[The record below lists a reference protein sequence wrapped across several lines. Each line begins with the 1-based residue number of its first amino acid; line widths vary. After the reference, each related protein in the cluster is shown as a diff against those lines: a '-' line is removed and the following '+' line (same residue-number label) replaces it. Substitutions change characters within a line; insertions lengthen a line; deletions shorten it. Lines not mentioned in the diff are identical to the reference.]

1 MPASPG
7 LLLLALI
14 SSSQAPVTESPPD
27 ADTPRRFFVR
37 LEAAESLQV
46 TMAGEGEPVVLIP
59 GLFGSAYAFRHLVNQ
74 LPGAGYRVIVIE
86 PLGIGTSARP
96 EKGDYS
102 LTRQADRVA
111 GVMRELD
118 TGSAIL
124 VAHSTGASVALRLAL
139 RHPALV
145 SAVVSLDG
153 GPAER
158 ATSRG
163 FRRAMQ
169 YVPWIKWMGG
179 VKRVRAKIRESLI
192 ETSGDTTWVTEEV
205 VDGYTSGARQ
215 DLDGTLKAYLRMA
228 ESKEPE
234 RLVPS
239 LGAVRC
245 PVRLVVGT
253 APHDGG
259 IPDRQL
265 AALQDGLS
273 RFTVDSVAGVGLHV
287 YEERPEAIVE
297 AIRRTR
303 PPQSPPSDIPT
314 SEAPGLA
321 PAKASV
327 TGESRQ
333 TW

>member
-1 MPASPG
+1 MTAAAK
-7 LLLLALI
+7 LLLLGLVA
-14 SSSQAPVTESPPD
+14 SSHFSLPQGSLPSG
-27 ADTPRRFFVR
+27 TPRRFFVR

-59 GLFGSAYAFRHLVNQ
+59 GLFGSAYAFRHLLDS
-74 LPGAGYRVIVIE
+74 LPPAGYQAIVVE

-96 EKGDYS
+96 EEGDYS
-102 LTRQADRVA
+102 LTRQAERVA
-111 GVMRELD
+111 GVMRELE
-118 TGSAIL
+118 TGPAVL
-124 VAHSTGASVALRLAL
+124 LAHSTGASVALRLAV
-139 RHPALV
+139 RYPELV
-145 SAVVSLDG
+145 TAVVSLDG

-179 VKRVRAKIRESLI
+179 VKRVRAKIRESLV

-205 VDGYTSGARQ
+205 VDGYTAGARQ

-228 ESKEPE
+228 ESREPE

-259 IPDRQL
+259 IPDGQL
-265 AALQDGLS
+265 AALQRGLAA
-273 RFTVDSVAGVGLHV
+273 FTMDSVPGAGLHV
-287 YEERPEAIVE
+287 YEERPQSIVE
-297 AIRRTR
+297 AIRKTR
-303 PPQSPPSDIPT
+303 QPQSSP
-314 SEAPGLA
+314 
-321 PAKASV
+321 
-327 TGESRQ
+327 
-333 TW
+333 

>member
-1 MPASPG
+1 MTGARLLLFAVILAAPSPAREGPLPAS
-7 LLLLALI
+7 
-14 SSSQAPVTESPPD
+14 
-27 ADTPRRFFVR
+27 PRRFFVR

-46 TMAGEGEPVVLIP
+46 TTAGEGAPVVLVP
-59 GLFGSAYAFRHLVNQ
+59 GLFGSAYAFRHLLDQ
-74 LPGAGYRVIVIE
+74 LPAAGYQAIVIE

-102 LTRQADRVA
+102 LTRQADRIAKVLQ
-111 GVMRELD
+111 ELR
-118 TGSAIL
+118 TAPATV
-124 VAHSTGASVALRLAL
+124 VAHSTGASMALRLAY
-139 RHPALV
+139 RQPALV
-145 SAVVSLDG
+145 SGIVSLDG

-179 VKRVRAKIRESLI
+179 VKRVRAKIKEGLI

-205 VDGYTSGARQ
+205 VDGYTAGASQ

-234 RLVPS
+234 RLVPN

-253 APHDGG
+253 APHEGG

-265 AALQDGLS
+265 EALQYGLAN
-273 RFTVDSVAGVGLHV
+273 FVVDSVPGAGLHV
-287 YEERPEAIVE
+287 YEERPDAIVE
-297 AIRRTR
+297 AVRRVRTAAS
-303 PPQSPPSDIPT
+303 SP
-314 SEAPGLA
+314 
-321 PAKASV
+321 
-327 TGESRQ
+327 
-333 TW
+333 

>member
-1 MPASPG
+1 MTVACAAK
-7 LLLLALI
+7 LLLFAAVAA
-14 SSSQAPVTESPPD
+14 SQSPLPVRRVEPGST
-27 ADTPRRFFVR
+27 RRFFVR

-46 TMAGEGEPVVLIP
+46 TTAGEGDPVVLIP
-59 GLFGSAYAFRHLVNQ
+59 GLFGSAYAFRHLLEQ
-74 LPGAGYRVIVIE
+74 LPAAGYQAIVVE

-111 GVMRELD
+111 SVMQELA
-118 TGSAIL
+118 TGPATV
-124 VAHSTGASVALRLAL
+124 VAHSTGASVALRLAY
-139 RHPALV
+139 RHPELV

-205 VDGYTSGARQ
+205 VEGYTEGARQ

-234 RLVPS
+234 RLVPN
-239 LGAVRC
+239 LGALRC

-253 APHDGG
+253 APHEGG

-265 AALQDGLS
+265 EALQRGLAS
-273 RFTVDSVAGVGLHV
+273 FTVDSVPGAGLHL
-287 YEERPEAIVE
+287 YEERPGAIVD
-297 AIRRTR
+297 AVQRAR
-303 PPQSPPSDIPT
+303 
-314 SEAPGLA
+314 EAPSS
-321 PAKASV
+321 P
-327 TGESRQ
+327 
-333 TW
+333 

>member
-1 MPASPG
+1 MTAAAT
-7 LLLLALI
+7 LLLFAI
-14 SSSQAPVTESPPD
+14 AGSIPSPVWDGPGDPGSPH
-27 ADTPRRFFVR
+27 RFFVR
-37 LEAAESLQV
+37 VEAAESLQV

-59 GLFGSAYAFRHLVNQ
+59 GLFGSAYAFRHLLEQ
-74 LPGAGYRVIVIE
+74 LPAAGYRAIVIE

-102 LTRQADRVA
+102 LTHQADRIAAVL
-111 GVMRELD
+111 RELN
-118 TGSAIL
+118 TGPATL
-124 VAHSTGASVALRLAL
+124 VAHSTGASMALRLAY
-139 RHPALV
+139 RQPALV
-145 SAVVSLDG
+145 SAIVSLDG

-179 VKRVRAKIRESLI
+179 VKRVRAKIRESMI

-205 VDGYTSGARQ
+205 VDGYTAGARQ

-234 RLVPS
+234 RIVPN

-253 APHDGG
+253 APHQGG
-259 IPDRQL
+259 IPERQL
-265 AALQDGLS
+265 EALRHGLTS
-273 RFTVDSVAGVGLHV
+273 FAVDSVPGAGLHV
-287 YEERPEAIVE
+287 YEERPQAIVE
-297 AIRRTR
+297 AVRRVR
-303 PPQSPPSDIPT
+303 QPQSP
-314 SEAPGLA
+314 
-321 PAKASV
+321 
-327 TGESRQ
+327 
-333 TW
+333 

>member
-1 MPASPG
+1 MTATT
-7 LLLLALI
+7 LLLLAIAGSILSPI
-14 SSSQAPVTESPPD
+14 RVGPRGPVSPH
-27 ADTPRRFFVR
+27 RFFVR
-37 LEAAESLQV
+37 VEGAESLQV

-59 GLFGSAYAFRHLVNQ
+59 GLFGSAYAFRHLLEQ
-74 LPGAGYRVIVIE
+74 LPAAGYRAIVIE

-96 EKGDYS
+96 EKADYS
-102 LTRQADRVA
+102 LTRQADRIATVL
-111 GVMRELD
+111 RELH
-118 TGSAIL
+118 TGPATV
-124 VAHSTGASVALRLAL
+124 VAHSTGASMALRLAY
-139 RHPALV
+139 RQPALV
-145 SAVVSLDG
+145 SGSVSLDG

-179 VKRVRAKIRESLI
+179 VKRVRAKIREGLV

-205 VDGYTSGARQ
+205 VDGYTAGARQ

-234 RLVPS
+234 RLVPN

-253 APHDGG
+253 APHEGG
-259 IPDRQL
+259 IPERQL
-265 AALQDGLS
+265 EALQSGLTG
-273 RFTVDSVAGVGLHV
+273 FAVDSVPGAGLHV

-297 AIRRTR
+297 AVRRVR
-303 PPQSPPSDIPT
+303 LGSPS
-314 SEAPGLA
+314 G
-321 PAKASV
+321 
-327 TGESRQ
+327 R
-333 TW
+333 

>member
-1 MPASPG
+1 MTAAAT
-7 LLLLALI
+7 LLLFAIAASIPSALWEGP
-14 SSSQAPVTESPPD
+14 SGPVSPH
-27 ADTPRRFFVR
+27 RFFVR

-59 GLFGSAYAFRHLVNQ
+59 GLFGSAFAFRHLLEQ
-74 LPGAGYRVIVIE
+74 LPAAGYRTIVIE

-96 EKGDYS
+96 EKADYS
-102 LTRQADRVA
+102 LTRQADRIAAVL
-111 GVMRELD
+111 RELN
-118 TGSAIL
+118 TGPATV
-124 VAHSTGASVALRLAL
+124 VAHSTGASIALRLAY
-139 RHPALV
+139 RQPALV
-145 SAVVSLDG
+145 SAIVSLDG

-179 VKRVRAKIRESLI
+179 VKRVRAKIREGMI

-205 VDGYTSGARQ
+205 VDGYTAGARQ

-234 RLVPS
+234 RIVPN

-253 APHDGG
+253 APHQGG
-259 IPDRQL
+259 IPERQRE
-265 AALQDGLS
+265 ALRSGLTS
-273 RFTVDSVAGVGLHV
+273 FAVDSVAGAGLHL
-287 YEERPEAIVE
+287 YEERPQAIVE
-297 AIRRTR
+297 AVRRVR
-303 PPQSPPSDIPT
+303 QPQSP
-314 SEAPGLA
+314 
-321 PAKASV
+321 
-327 TGESRQ
+327 
-333 TW
+333 

>member
-1 MPASPG
+1 MPPAAK
-7 LLLLALI
+7 LLLIALFASI
-14 SSSQAPVTESPPD
+14 PSPTREQPGGPGS
-27 ADTPRRFFVR
+27 PRRFFVR

-46 TMAGEGEPVVLIP
+46 TTAGQGEPVVLIP
-59 GLFGSAYAFRHLVNQ
+59 GLFGSAYAFRHLLDR
-74 LPGAGYRVIVIE
+74 LPAAGYQAIVVE

-111 GVMRELD
+111 TVMRELA
-118 TGSAIL
+118 TGPATV
-124 VAHSTGASVALRLAL
+124 VAHSTGASMALRLAY
-139 RHPALV
+139 RHPELV

-169 YVPWIKWMGG
+169 YVPWIKWLGG
-179 VKRVRAKIRESLI
+179 VKRVRGKIRESLI

-205 VDGYTSGARQ
+205 VDGYTAGARQ

-234 RLVPS
+234 RLVPN
-239 LGAVRC
+239 LGGVRC

-253 APHDGG
+253 APHEGG

-265 AALQDGLS
+265 EALQRGLAS
-273 RFTVDSVAGVGLHV
+273 FTVDSVPGAGLHV

-297 AIRRTR
+297 TVRRAR
-303 PPQSPPSDIPT
+303 
-314 SEAPGLA
+314 EAAAA
-321 PAKASV
+321 P
-327 TGESRQ
+327 
-333 TW
+333 

>member
-1 MPASPG
+1 MTG
-7 LLLLALI
+7 VTRLLLLTLI
-14 SSSQAPVTESPPD
+14 ATLPSSTRERVPGPGS
-27 ADTPRRFFVR
+27 PRRFFVR
-37 LEAAESLQV
+37 VEAAESLQV
-46 TMAGEGEPVVLIP
+46 TTAGEGEPVVLIP
-59 GLFGSAYAFRHLVNQ
+59 GLFGSAYAFRHLLQ
-74 LPGAGYRVIVIE
+74 RLPEAGYRAIVVE

-102 LTRQADRVA
+102 LTRQADRIAV
-111 GVMRELD
+111 VMQELG
-118 TGSAIL
+118 TGPATV
-124 VAHSTGASVALRLAL
+124 VAHSTGASMALRLAY
-139 RHPALV
+139 RHPELV

-192 ETSGDTTWVTEEV
+192 ETSGDTTWVTDEV
-205 VDGYTSGARQ
+205 VDGYTAGARQ

-234 RLVPS
+234 RLAPS

-253 APHDGG
+253 APHEGG

-265 AALQDGLS
+265 EVMQQGLAS
-273 RFTVDSVAGVGLHV
+273 FTVDSVPGAGLHV
-287 YEERPEAIVE
+287 YEERPDAIVE
-297 AIRRTR
+297 AVRSVR
-303 PPQSPPSDIPT
+303 PRWRP
-314 SEAPGLA
+314 
-321 PAKASV
+321 
-327 TGESRQ
+327 
-333 TW
+333 

>member
-1 MPASPG
+1 MTAAAK
-7 LLLLALI
+7 LILVALVA
-14 SSSQAPVTESPPD
+14 SSQLSPPQGSLRPGS
-27 ADTPRRFFVR
+27 PRRFFVR

-59 GLFGSAYAFRHLVNQ
+59 GLFGSAYAFRHLLDS
-74 LPGAGYRVIVIE
+74 LPAAGYQAIVVE

-96 EKGDYS
+96 EEGDYS
-102 LTRQADRVA
+102 LTRQAERVA
-111 GVMRELD
+111 GVMRELR
-118 TGSAIL
+118 TGPAVL
-124 VAHSTGASVALRLAL
+124 LAHSTGASVALRLAV
-139 RHPALV
+139 RYPELV
-145 SAVVSLDG
+145 TAVVSLDG

-179 VKRVRAKIRESLI
+179 VKRVRAKIRESLV

-205 VDGYTSGARQ
+205 VDGYTTGPRQ

-239 LGAVRC
+239 LGDVRC

-259 IPDRQL
+259 IPDGQL
-265 AALQDGLS
+265 AALQQGLPA
-273 RFTVDSVAGVGLHV
+273 FTMDSVPGVGLHV
-287 YEERPEAIVE
+287 YEERPEAVVE
-297 AIRRTR
+297 AVRKAR
-303 PPQSPPSDIPT
+303 PPQSSP
-314 SEAPGLA
+314 
-321 PAKASV
+321 
-327 TGESRQ
+327 
-333 TW
+333 

>member
-1 MPASPG
+1 MTAAAT
-7 LLLLALI
+7 LLLLAI
-14 SSSQAPVTESPPD
+14 AGPGEPVSPH
-27 ADTPRRFFVR
+27 RFFVR
-37 LEAAESLQV
+37 VEAAESLQV

-59 GLFGSAYAFRHLVNQ
+59 GLFGSAYAFRHLLEQ
-74 LPGAGYRVIVIE
+74 LPAAGYRAIVIE

-102 LTRQADRVA
+102 LTRQADRIAAVL
-111 GVMRELD
+111 RELN
-118 TGSAIL
+118 TGPATV
-124 VAHSTGASVALRLAL
+124 VAHSTGASMALRLAY
-139 RHPALV
+139 RQPALV
-145 SAVVSLDG
+145 SAIVSLDG

-179 VKRVRAKIRESLI
+179 VKRVRAKIREGMI

-205 VDGYTSGARQ
+205 VDGYTAGARQ

-234 RLVPS
+234 RIVPH

-253 APHDGG
+253 APHQGG
-259 IPDRQL
+259 IPERQL
-265 AALQDGLS
+265 EVLRSGLTS
-273 RFTVDSVAGVGLHV
+273 FAVDSVPGAGLHV
-287 YEERPEAIVE
+287 YEERPQAIVE
-297 AIRRTR
+297 AVRRVSR
-303 PPQSPPSDIPT
+303 LQSP
-314 SEAPGLA
+314 
-321 PAKASV
+321 
-327 TGESRQ
+327 
-333 TW
+333 